1 MSMRD
6 GCKLKITTNH
16 KSPVSP
22 YIVASG
28 YYMYIS
34 VIMNEGEDANAS
46 ERASSPKDGLTKAS
60 VLGASKSFLTNLMHT
75 INFPSL

>member
-1 MSMRD
+1 
-6 GCKLKITTNH
+6 
-16 KSPVSP
+16 
-22 YIVASG
+22 
-28 YYMYIS
+28 MYIS

-75 INFPSL
+75 INFLSL